1 MALKSCK
8 KWIRDQNKGYEKK
21 IEAYEKKVYQLTDYK
36 TKKQA
41 EERTEKYKRKKELKQ
56 AKKANVKDARNNF
69 NLKPTTAIKDEHVDK
84 IVFEENK
91 H

>member
-1 MALKSCK
+1 MSLYVHS
-8 KWIRDQNKGYEKK
+8 EK
-21 IEAYEKKVYQLTDYK
+21 IEAYEKKGYELADFK
-36 TKKQA
+36 TKKHA
-41 EERTEKYKRKKELKQ
+41 EERTEKHRRKKELKQ
-56 AKKANVKDARNNF
+56 KKKANVKDARNNF